1 MNKFV
6 KKATDAARD
15 NAKWLLLIAT
25 AGISLAINH
34 FEEKEQQEAIDR
46 AVEERMN
53 ALMAGNNPD
62 ESEEPEEDA
71 EDDSDEES
79 EDAEP

>member
-6 KKATDAARD
+6 KKATDVVRD
-15 NAKWLLLIAT
+15 NAKWLLLILT
-25 AGISLAINH
+25 AGASLAISH

-62 ESEEPEEDA
+62 ESEESEEDA